1 MFNKT
6 LTVANEYIN
15 ILKCDI
21 NAIHHERK
29 LLLSDG
35 SYTWI
40 KKQEG
45 LFDVK
50 MGAYNG
56 AEVYELVGMLDL
68 SSKKYNKSN
77 LEFTVMM
84 DCPFLKIK

>member
-45 LFDVK
+45 LFNVAV
-50 MGAYNG
+50 GAYNG
-56 AEVYELVGMLDL
+56 AKLCELVDMLNL
-68 SSKKYNKSN
+68 LSKKYNKN
-77 LEFTVMM
+77 DLEFTVMM
-84 DCPFLKIK
+84 DWPF